1 MSKSVSDPAGTIL
14 LTDSPEEAAKKVMS
28 ATTDSVGVIHLDW
41 TNQPG
46 VSNLLTIGSL
56 LSGKDLAAEWDGR
69 SQLRRPK
76 GRSSC
81 RSAAVLNRLTD

>member
-1 MSKSVSDPAGTIL
+1 
-14 LTDSPEEAAKKVMS
+14 MS

-56 LSGKDLAAEWDGR
+56 LSGKDLAAEWDGKTNYGD
-69 SQLRRPK
+69 LK
-76 GRSSC
+76 AVV
-81 RSAAVLNRLTD
+81 AAEVQQFLTDLQTKQQQ